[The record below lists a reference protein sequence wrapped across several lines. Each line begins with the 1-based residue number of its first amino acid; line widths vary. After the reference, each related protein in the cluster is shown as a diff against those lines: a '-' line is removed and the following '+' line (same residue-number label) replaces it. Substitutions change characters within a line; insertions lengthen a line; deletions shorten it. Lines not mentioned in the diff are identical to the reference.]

1 MSSDLDTILYKV
13 NSSLLEK
20 GIVTEPNYRHSTNS
34 NYMNT
39 EENKNKDYQRAL
51 NSNELQIIRGEMNA
65 NFEKLRKELENKSP
79 YTNRG
84 GYSYVESL
92 PKYQNESQP
101 QLQDTSVV
109 IQIQQLWIKLNEMSN
124 EINSLK
130 TQSTEN
136 KIICTRNNT
145 DIKEIQLK
153 NDNISKK
160 MNSLVI
166 NNDSQKLEDRFE
178 STIKP
183 KIESLEHQMKTLLL
197 KVSEIDKQENE
208 LCLSVNK
215 LNNNTIIIDG
225 NVKKLF
231 TRTQENTE
239 EIELL
244 KKQFNDC
251 NNNIEILQKNNKVNN
266 TNSIEPTL
274 LEQYKIEINK
284 QIQKLSEDNQ
294 KQLEQLNDSH
304 KKSLTDIKLQMNNE
318 NKQFAGIYDAKVNDL
333 NNQMNSL
340 NKNVQILMQSNSN
353 IEQISKEF
361 ADLKEDNENK
371 IKSLQEKNET
381 TVNSLRVEI
390 EDKIKNI
397 SSVNNTNDTLFKV
410 EEELKKEIES
420 VKTSNNDEIQKINK
434 ELENMKKSNDIS
446 KDIQM
451 LKEEKDKEMQSLQQ
465 KQTELSIT
473 VDNLS
478 KIKIGDSKEIKEI
491 YEREKQLKD
500 DYELNLKDI
509 LNRIK
514 QNENNIKILYDNMEE
529 LNRVNEHLKTDITTT
544 FNQLNDWQNQLVGS
558 VNQGID
564 SINNIPFAMAQP
576 DENIKNVLP
585 QNETKNEKKEEEIQ
599 VNNTNPKV
607 EEKKDNIPPIDQ
619 EKEKEDSLLSPSKE
633 EGNHYDIIDFNDVD
647 NKEITPSL
655 QINQPQE
662 LLSKKLID
670 FDVTEKK
677 EEPKDN
683 PKENSQKDEENE
695 EFNIEDLDIPNDNIE
710 DTTKENKDGYKL
722 EELDLSP
729 EKNEPSKKETINEEP
744 QEKEDEDDWD

>member
-1 MSSDLDTILYKV
+1 MSSDLDNILYKV

-20 GIVTEPNYRHSTNS
+20 GIVTEPNYRNSTNS
-34 NYMNT
+34 NYINT

-84 GYSYVESL
+84 GYSYVEPLS
-92 PKYQNESQP
+92 KFRTDSQP
-101 QLQDTSVV
+101 QLQDTSLV

-124 EINSLK
+124 EINNLK

-160 MNSLVI
+160 MSELVI
-166 NNDSQKLEDRFE
+166 NNDSQKIEDRIE

-183 KIESLEHQMKTLLL
+183 KIESLEYQMKTLLL

-215 LNNNTIIIDG
+215 LNNNTIIIDD

-231 TRTQENTE
+231 AKTQENTE

-251 NNNIEILQKNNKVNN
+251 NNNIVILQKNNKNN
-266 TNSIEPTL
+266 STNSNDSTL
-274 LEQYKIEINK
+274 LEQYKISINK
-284 QIQKLSEDNQ
+284 QIQKLIEENHTQFDNMNESQ
-294 KQLEQLNDSH
+294 K
-304 KKSLTDIKLQMNNE
+304 KMITDMKLQMNNE
-318 NKQFAGIYDAKVNDL
+318 NKVLVGVYDAKVNEL
-333 NNQMNSL
+333 NNKINNLTNDVHS
-340 NKNVQILMQSNSN
+340 LMQKNSNSEE
-353 IEQISKEF
+353 ITKEF
-361 ADLKEDNENK
+361 ANLREDNDNKMKAYQENNEKTFNNFRDEIENK
-371 IKSLQEKNET
+371 IKT
-381 TVNSLRVEI
+381 
-390 EDKIKNI
+390 I
-397 SSVNNTNDTLFKV
+397 SSVNKNDELLKV
-410 EEELKKEIES
+410 KEELKKDIEI
-420 VKTSNNDEIQKINK
+420 VKTNNNDEIQKINK
-434 ELENMKKSNDIS
+434 ELDNMKQCNDIS
-446 KDIQM
+446 KAIQN

-465 KQTELSIT
+465 KQTELSIA

-478 KIKIGDSKEIKEI
+478 KIKLGDSKEIKEI
-491 YEREKQLKD
+491 CEREKQLKD
-500 DYELNLKDI
+500 DFELNLKDI
-509 LNRIK
+509 LYRIK

-529 LNRVNEHLKTDITTT
+529 LNRVNEHLKTDITAT

-576 DENIKNVLP
+576 DEKKENLVIP
-585 QNETKNEKKEEEIQ
+585 IQEKKEENPQ
-599 VNNTNPKV
+599 VNNIENKV
-607 EEKKDNIPPIDQ
+607 QEKKSKIEQ
-619 EKEKEDSLLSPSKE
+619 EKEEPLLSPSKE
-633 EGNHYDIIDFNDVD
+633 SNHYDIIDFNDVEH
-647 NKEITPSL
+647 KEITPSL
-655 QINQPQE
+655 NNNKPQE
-662 LLSKKLID
+662 LLTNQLID
-670 FDVTEKK
+670 FDGTETK
-677 EEPKDN
+677 EEPKEI
-683 PKENSQKDEENE
+683 PKENDQKDEEDE
-695 EFNIEDLDIPNDNIE
+695 EFNIEDLDIPDDKVE
-710 DTTKENKDGYKL
+710 DTTKEQNDGYKL

-729 EKNEPSKKETINEEP
+729 ENNEPLKKETVNEEH